1 MKILLLGTPR
11 SGTTSLYNLI
21 KIHLDKIGHKSFI
34 EPFNP
39 ELYKKYLDG
48 GHDFSTIT
56 PFDRYSNLFVKTLYM
71 SNPYDYNNN
80 VFQSND
86 EYIGWCLSYFD
97 KIIFTERKDK
107 KEQAESFIINEE
119 QSRIYGYSWHI
130 PKIYKPDNIDNDNR
144 LRMIKR
150 FEDSS
155 DDLRKIAIKNNYPIV
170 FYEDLYYDQTHKEME
185 RISDI
190 LGIKFENNE
199 IKEWILNR
207 NRRVRIEHVV
217 GKKII

>member
-1 MKILLLGTPR
+1 L
-11 SGTTSLYNLI
+11 TTIPTKLI
-21 KIHLDKIGHKSFI
+21 RAV
-34 EPFNP
+34 PP
-39 ELYKKYLDG
+39 
-48 GHDFSTIT
+48 
-56 PFDRYSNLFVKTLYM
+56 
-71 SNPYDYNNN
+71 
-80 VFQSND
+80 
-86 EYIGWCLSYFD
+86 
-97 KIIFTERKDK
+97 
-107 KEQAESFIINEE
+107 INEE